1 MPKASLRTP
10 RSRAVISLL
19 LSGLLSALGV
29 PSAHGADAGV
39 RWVIQDLQKLPDPE
53 VMVMTMDD
61 QGNKWFGT
69 RKGLTRLN
77 IIGDWETFTVESTR
91 GGLKSNV
98 ITALAIG
105 ENRELWVG
113 TEAGI
118 SQFAG
123 GSWKNY
129 TKENTSAGLPDNH
142 INAMAIGREEKWFAT
157 RNGFAMLRGTAWT
170 TYTADKISGRLP
182 NKVVTALAMDSAGN
196 KWLGTIGG
204 LVRFRGSS
212 WTLFTKENTNGG
224 LPHNSITHIAASP
237 LGDIWV
243 GTQMGLGRLSGNVWT
258 SFKQESA
265 LGEIAAEPVYGL
277 ACESKAA
284 GGTLWM
290 AAKGG
295 GARFNGVNWTTYN
308 RNNTTGIQTR
318 FVYSVMPGQ
327 NGEVWFGTQKGVSQ
341 MVPLPEE

>member
-1 MPKASLRTP
+1 MPKVPVRPVIRL
-10 RSRAVISLL
+10 AV
-19 LSGLLSALGV
+19 LSGLLAGILSILIAS
-29 PSAHGADAGV
+29 PARAADAGV

-53 VMVMTMDD
+53 VLVMSMDD

-77 IIGDWETFTVESTR
+77 LIGDWETFTVESTR

-105 ENRELWVG
+105 ENRELWIG
-113 TEAGI
+113 TEAGV
-118 SQFAG
+118 SQFVN
-123 GSWKNY
+123 GSWKAY
-129 TKENTSAGLPDNH
+129 TRETTAGGLPDNF

-157 RNGFAMLRGTAWT
+157 RNGFAMLRGSAWN
-170 TYTADKISGRLP
+170 TYSADKISGRLP
-182 NKVVTALAMDSAGN
+182 NKGVTALAMDSAGN

-204 LVRFRGSS
+204 LVRFAGSS
-212 WTLFTKENTNGG
+212 WTLYTKESTNGG
-224 LPHNSITHIAASP
+224 LPHNSITYITASP

-258 SFKQESA
+258 SFKQEPS
-265 LGEIAAEPVYGL
+265 LGEIAAEPVYRL

-284 GGTLWM
+284 GGSLWM

-295 GARFNGVNWTTYN
+295 AARFNGVNWTQFN
-308 RNNTTGIQTR
+308 KNNTTGIQTR